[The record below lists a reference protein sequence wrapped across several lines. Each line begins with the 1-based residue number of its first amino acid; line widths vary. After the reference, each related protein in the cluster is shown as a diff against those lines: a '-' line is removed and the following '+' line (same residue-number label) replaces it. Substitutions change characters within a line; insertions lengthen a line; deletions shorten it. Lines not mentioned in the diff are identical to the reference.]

1 MARSSL
7 IPLVCVGLLL
17 AISHRAQAIDP
28 LKVDADAAFKKTA
41 RVQRAMEQAEYALRQ
56 RNAKKAVQILE
67 DSLAL
72 IDGNAAYLR
81 LLRDA
86 YRIYI
91 QDLGVARQRDLVEKY
106 QQRLAILDPD
116 ARPGTAISPPPSL
129 IAVQPKAESP
139 VPKADKGLA
148 QVTASPYLTEPKA
161 GSPATF
167 RAKVEDDPFDL
178 ANERIG
184 AGGRLEQAKKLLAQA
199 DAEFA
204 KGRYKD
210 ASLLYEQA
218 NKTDQT
224 AAVSSK
230 PRWAYCKLSSVVERL
245 NQGNLTGTTLP
256 GLEREV
262 NLAMEMAPTYGD
274 TGKWLL
280 REIGK
285 RRQPVLAAVAAD
297 VEAPAAVQHKGRTK
311 EGWQLA
317 ETAHFR
323 IFHNQSKEYVEKV
336 ALVAERTRKDMYRKW
351 FNSDGPDWNPKC
363 DIFLHANAQEYTR
376 LTSVPSQSPGHS
388 RFDNDAGGRVVGRR
402 MELHCD
408 VPTLLDAVLPHETT
422 HVVLAGQFGRHAVPR
437 WADEGMAVLTEPKE
451 KIDQHRRNLARSY
464 RDGMLY
470 NVKDL
475 MNMQDYPQ
483 GRQIGAFYAQ
493 SVVLVDFLTGLK
505 GPQVFATF
513 LREGLDG
520 GYEQALR
527 KHYGMRDFNELQSR
541 WNQQVLAG
549 MNSGNPTVAGR

>member
-1 MARSSL
+1 MPRL
-7 IPLVCVGLLL
+7 IPAVCVGLFLL
-17 AISHRAQAIDP
+17 ISQPARAIDP
-28 LKVDADAAFKKTA
+28 LKVDADAAFKNIA
-41 RVQRAMEQAEYALRQ
+41 RVQRAMEQAHFALYQERD
-56 RNAKKAVQILE
+56 AKKAVQILE
-67 DSLAL
+67 DNLAR

-86 YRIYI
+86 YRTYI
-91 QDLGVARQRDLVEKY
+91 QDLGVARQRELAEKY
-106 QQRLAILDPD
+106 QQRLAILDP
-116 ARPGTAISPPPSL
+116 ATRPTATG
-129 IAVQPKAESP
+129 VQPKADSP
-139 VPKADKGLA
+139 APKADSSMPKADKGLA
-148 QVTASPYLTEPKA
+148 QVTSSPYLTEPKN
-161 GSPATF
+161 GSPVTF
-167 RAKVEDDPFDL
+167 RAKVEEDPFDL

-184 AGGRLEQAKKLLAQA
+184 PGGRLEQSKKLLAQA

-218 NKTDQT
+218 NKTDQAG
-224 AAVSSK
+224 AASSK

-245 NQGNLTGTTLP
+245 NQGNLTGTVLP

-262 NLAMEMAPTYGD
+262 KLAMDMAPTYGD

-280 REIGK
+280 REIDK

-297 VEAPAAVQHKGRTK
+297 VEVPSAVQHKGRTK

-323 IFHNQSKEYVEKV
+323 IFHNQSKDYVEKV
-336 ALVAERTRKDMYRKW
+336 AAIAERTRKDMFRKW
-351 FNSDGPDWNPKC
+351 FNSDGPEWNPKC

-388 RFDNDAGGRVVGRR
+388 RFENEAGGRIIGRR

-483 GRQIGAFYAQ
+483 GRRIGAFYAQ

-527 KHYGMRDFNELQSR
+527 KHYGLRDFNELQNR

-549 MNSGNPTVAGR
+549 LSSGGSTFAGR